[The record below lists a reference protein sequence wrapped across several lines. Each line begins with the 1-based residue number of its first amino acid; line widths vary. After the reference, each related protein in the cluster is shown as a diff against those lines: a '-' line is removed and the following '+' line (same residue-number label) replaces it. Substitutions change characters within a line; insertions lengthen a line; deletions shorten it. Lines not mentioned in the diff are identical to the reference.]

1 MIRLLLLFAMTF
13 TNVKVTHAE
22 PQWQSHESIYE
33 AVKGYV
39 AQNINTTAEYEINIT
54 PLASRLNL
62 QLCTQ
67 PLQLFATKL
76 MSAGRSTINVRCN
89 DEKKWAIFVSVNIV
103 PFDYVVIL
111 TQPLQKGETASD
123 KHFALVRKDVSTL
136 RGNYLTNTNFVVNKQ
151 VARTLPAGA
160 IVLSKDFIE
169 PKVIKRGDKVIIS
182 ANTAGIGI
190 KMNGIALTDGTRGE
204 RIRVKNQN
212 SERVI
217 NATVIDTG
225 QVSVSQ

>member
-1 MIRLLLLFAMTF
+1 MIRFLLLFAMTF
-13 TNVKVTHAE
+13 TSVKVTHAE

-62 QLCTQ
+62 QLCQ
-67 PLQLFATKL
+67 EPLQLFATKL
-76 MSAGRSTINVRCN
+76 MSAGRSTVNVRCN
-89 DEKKWAIFVSVNIV
+89 VGKKWAIFVSVNIV

-111 TQPLQKGETASD
+111 TRPLQKGEIASESD
-123 KHFALVRKDVSTL
+123 FALVRKDVSAL
-136 RGNYLTNTNFVVNKQ
+136 HGNYLINTHFVANKQ
-151 VARTLPAGA
+151 VARVLSAGS

-169 PKVIKRGDKVIIS
+169 PKVIKRGDRVVIS
-182 ANTAGIGI
+182 ANAAGIGI
-190 KMNGIALTDGTRGE
+190 KMNGIALTDGTRGQ

-212 SERVI
+212 SERII

-225 QVSVSQ
+225 QVSVAQ